1 MGKQLKQFTCPIQTA
16 NGSSTLSVVHRY
28 RGSKKGYTD
37 FATVQESGQPM
48 PAFSLTSPESALE
61 LARFLEEEINYQ
73 RASSQTAPS
82 FETTGFGIKVLC
94 DGKVIKTYTNIQTK
108 SDDIDSFSYASLKKS
123 YPDYSS
129 DEYYFIVYSFKDN
142 GMSRD
147 TIERII
153 EACAEYQKA
162 VLISGDLRVCRP
174 MGQKDIEAI
183 TGYDITTVSRAVR
196 GTRFFTNDRN
206 YSLNNRE
213 NVSISFPSLFNE
225 GIQIDGEKICTF
237 GIKEKIVA
245 MIEIE
250 DKSKPLTDEAIS
262 EQLCHFGYKIARKTV
277 QKYREKVLGIP
288 SSHKRRIKTK

>member
-1 MGKQLKQFTCPIQTA
+1 MGRQLKHFTCPIEAA

-48 PAFSLTSPESALE
+48 PVFSLTSPETALK
-61 LARFLEEEINYQ
+61 LARFLEEEISSQ

-82 FETTGFGIKVLC
+82 FEITGFGIKVLC
-94 DGKVIKTYTNIQTK
+94 DGKVIKTYSNIKTK

-153 EACAEYQKA
+153 ETCAEYQKA

-174 MGQKDIEAI
+174 MVLKDVEAI
-183 TGYDITTVSRAVR
+183 TGYDLTTVSRAVK
-196 GTRFFTNDRN
+196 GTRFFTAHRN
-206 YSLNNRE
+206 YSLNSHE
-213 NVSISFPSLFNE
+213 VSIAFPSLLNE
-225 GIQIDGEKICTF
+225 GMMID
-237 GIKEKIVA
+237 
-245 MIEIE
+245 
-250 DKSKPLTDEAIS
+250 
-262 EQLCHFGYKIARKTV
+262 
-277 QKYREKVLGIP
+277 
-288 SSHKRRIKTK
+288 

>member
-1 MGKQLKQFTCPIQTA
+1 
-16 NGSSTLSVVHRY
+16 
-28 RGSKKGYTD
+28 
-37 FATVQESGQPM
+37 M

-82 FETTGFGIKVLC
+82 FETTGFGIKILC

-108 SDDIDSFSYASLKKS
+108 SDDIDSFSYASLKES

-129 DEYYFIVYSFKDN
+129 DEYYFIVYSFKNN

-174 MGQKDIEAI
+174 MGLKDIEAI
-183 TGYDITTVSRAVR
+183 TGYDFTYISRAVKE
-196 GTRFFTNDRN
+196 TRFFTAHRN
-206 YSLNNRE
+206 YSLNSHE
-213 NVSISFPSLFNE
+213 VSIALPSLLNE
-225 GIQIDGEKICTF
+225 GMMIDGEKVCTF
-237 GIKEKIVA
+237 GIREKIMA
-245 MIEIE
+245 MIEVE
-250 DKSKPLTDEAIS
+250 DKSKPLTDDNIAEKL
-262 EQLCHFGYKIARKTV
+262 QDFGYRVARRTV
-277 QKYREKVLGIP
+277 SKYREDLGIP
-288 SSHKRRIKTK
+288 ESRKRRIKTK

>member
-1 MGKQLKQFTCPIQTA
+1 MGRQLKQFTCPIQTA

-37 FATVQESGQPM
+37 FALQESEQPM

-174 MGQKDIEAI
+174 MVLKDVEAI
-183 TGYDITTVSRAVR
+183 TGYDLTTVSRAVK
-196 GTRFFTNDRN
+196 GTRFFTAHRN
-206 YSLNNRE
+206 YSLNSHE
-213 NVSISFPSLFNE
+213 VSIAFPSLLNE
-225 GIQIDGEKICTF
+225 GMQIDRERVCTF
-237 GIKEKIVA
+237 GIREKIMA
-245 MIEIE
+245 MIEME
-250 DKSKPLTDEAIS
+250 DKSKPLTDDNIAEKL
-262 EQLCHFGYKIARKTV
+262 QDFGYRVARRTV
-277 QKYREKVLGIP
+277 SKYREDLGIP
-288 SSHKRRIKTK
+288 ESRKRRIKTK

>member
-1 MGKQLKQFTCPIQTA
+1 MGRQLKQFTCPIETT
-16 NGSSTLSVVHRY
+16 NGNSTLSVVHRY

-37 FATVQESGQPM
+37 FALQESGTPL
-48 PAFSLTSPESALE
+48 PAFTLTSPETALE

-73 RASSQTAPS
+73 RTSSQAAPS
-82 FETTGFGIKVLC
+82 FDITGYAIKVLC
-94 DGKVIKTYTNIQTK
+94 DGKVIKTYKSIGTK
-108 SDDIDSFSYASLKKS
+108 TDDIDSFSYASLKKS

-174 MGQKDIEAI
+174 MILKDIEEI
-183 TGYDITTVSRAVR
+183 TGYDLITVSRAVK
-196 GTRFFTNDRN
+196 GTRFFTAHRN
-206 YSLNNRE
+206 YSLNSHD
-213 NVSISFPSLFNE
+213 VSFAFPSLFNE
-225 GIQIDGEKICTF
+225 GMDIDGENVCTF
-237 GIKEKIVA
+237 GIKEKIQA
-245 MIEIE
+245 LIEVE
-250 DKSKPLTDEAIS
+250 DKSHPLTDDNIAERL
-262 EQLCHFGYKIARKTV
+262 QHFGYKIARRTV
-277 QKYREKVLGIP
+277 VKYRKDILGIP

>member
-1 MGKQLKQFTCPIQTA
+1 MGRQLKQFTCPIETS
-16 NGSSTLSVVHRY
+16 NGSTTLAVVHRY

-48 PAFSLTSPESALE
+48 PAFSLTSPENALE

-73 RASSQTAPS
+73 RASLQTAPS
-82 FETTGFGIKVLC
+82 FEITGFGIKVLC
-94 DGKVIKTYTNIQTK
+94 DGKVIKTYSNIKTE

-174 MGQKDIEAI
+174 MVQKDIATI
-183 TGYDITTVSRAVR
+183 TGYNNSTVSRAVKE
-196 GTRFFTNDRN
+196 TRVFTIHRN
-206 YSLNNRE
+206 YSLNDDE
-213 NVSISFPSLFNE
+213 STSFAFPSLFNK
-225 GIQIDGEKICTF
+225 GVPIDGENVCTF
-237 GIKEKIVA
+237 GIKEKILA
-245 MIEIE
+245 MIEVE
-250 DKSKPLTDEAIS
+250 DKSKPLTDESITEAL
-262 EQLCHFGYKIARKTV
+262 QHFGYKIARRTV
-277 QKYREKVLGIP
+277 VKYRTDILGIP
-288 SSHKRRIKTK
+288 SSHKRRIKM

>member
-1 MGKQLKQFTCPIQTA
+1 MGRQLKQFTCPIQTT

-37 FATVQESGQPM
+37 FALQESEQPM

-129 DEYYFIVYSFKDN
+129 DEYYFIVYSVKNN

-174 MGQKDIEAI
+174 MVLKDIEAI
-183 TGYDITTVSRAVR
+183 TGYDFTYISRAVKE
-196 GTRFFTNDRN
+196 TRFFTAHRN
-206 YSLNNRE
+206 YSLNSHE
-213 NVSISFPSLFNE
+213 VSIAFPSLLNE
-225 GIQIDGEKICTF
+225 GMMIDGEKVCTF
-237 GIKEKIVA
+237 GIREKIMA
-245 MIEIE
+245 MIEVE
-250 DKSKPLTDEAIS
+250 DKSKPLTDDNIAEKL
-262 EQLCHFGYKIARKTV
+262 QDFGYRVARRTV
-277 QKYREKVLGIP
+277 SKYREGLGIP
-288 SSHKRRIKTK
+288 ESRKRRIKTK